1 MHNHMMT
8 PNGNMVAVEGAAR
21 ARWSRRE
28 NGSWKLSH
36 IWPDEGE
43 QSLVQR
49 HLQKGAGLLIVM
61 DSVPG
66 ILSAFRDEL
75 EDPLLLAGANSEDS
89 IVDLTI
95 PFLDWLPARY
105 AVSAR
110 LFLAQVNEQTAG
122 LPAALQPPFI
132 LNDPS
137 PAGERVRFVV
147 RTPGCFPA
155 KVSDEHMGVLADYVF
170 SSREGRHAND
180 SRRPGSIRWLYRLAR
195 VIAAGPKDA
204 ATAGTGA
211 SRAI

>member
-1 MHNHMMT
+1 MHNQMTT

-43 QSLVQR
+43 QSLVRR
-49 HLQKGAGLLIVM
+49 HLQRGAGLLIVI
-61 DSVPG
+61 DSTPG
-66 ILSAFRDEL
+66 TLSAFRDEL
-75 EDPLLLAGANSEDS
+75 EDPVLLGDASSEDS
-89 IVDLTI
+89 IVDVTI

-110 LFLAQVNEQTAG
+110 LFLDQVHKQTLD

-132 LNDPS
+132 LNDPVPS
-137 PAGERVRFVV
+137 EENIRFAL

-155 KVSDEHMGVLADYVF
+155 TVSGEQMCVLADYVF
-170 SSREGRHAND
+170 SSRKGGNAD
-180 SRRPGSIRWLYRLAR
+180 DARRPGSARWLNRLAR
-195 VIAAGPKDA
+195 VIAAGPNGA
-204 ATAGTGA
+204 MAPRSGAGHA
-211 SRAI
+211 V